1 MRENCNLRERQGQE
15 DIELG
20 NVENYKREK
29 MNGEVLWYRKES
41 IISEQRSRVC
51 TFVHLFHSNGNEA
64 PAICQTLWV
73 LKMLC

>member
-29 MNGEVLWYRKES
+29 EK
-41 IISEQRSRVC
+41 
-51 TFVHLFHSNGNEA
+51 
-64 PAICQTLWV
+64 
-73 LKMLC
+73 